1 MREPKDELLDI
12 ADLRKAL
19 ATASVAPEMRVLG
32 LHRSFVGNCP
42 PRWSPFLA
50 ALFQRRL
57 WREIFDELQTRKP
70 PLVQNCSYRPYW
82 IFRCGGWLCLFVQP
96 TLAGLMCPRC
106 FGFEQLSGRVFVD
119 DAMPQPLRAQLTRA
133 MREGAIKVAAFYGE
147 LGAAPEVLA
156 CTTDSCWRRLG
167 GSGAQGISYA
177 SVGIRLAARGIDP
190 VIIAHELSHIELH
203 KRLGLIKFMLGSIP
217 ARFDEGLAVIVSDDP
232 RYLLASTEN
241 DRCRVEPNGDL
252 PTSKMEWTR
261 AAGTDHNLY
270 ARASCRVLR
279 WMRANGG
286 KAAALLLL
294 QEVADGVPFSEIYHD
309 PPSKKVFGSGP
320 SA

>member
-1 MREPKDELLDI
+1 MV
-12 ADLRKAL
+12 
-19 ATASVAPEMRVLG
+19 TFFWQ
-32 LHRSFVGNCP
+32 RSFSGAFGEKYLMNCKRVNRHWYRIVAIGLIGFFVVGAGFVF
-42 PRWSPFLA
+42 S
-50 ALFQRRL
+50 
-57 WREIFDELQTRKP
+57 
-70 PLVQNCSYRPYW
+70 
-82 IFRCGGWLCLFVQP
+82 VQP
-96 TLAGLMCPRC
+96 TLAGLICPRC
-106 FGFEQLSGRVFVD
+106 FGFEQLSRRVFVD

-217 ARFDEGLAVIVSDDP
+217 AWFDEGLAVIVSDDP

-241 DRCRVEPNGDL
+241 DRCRVEPNGDF